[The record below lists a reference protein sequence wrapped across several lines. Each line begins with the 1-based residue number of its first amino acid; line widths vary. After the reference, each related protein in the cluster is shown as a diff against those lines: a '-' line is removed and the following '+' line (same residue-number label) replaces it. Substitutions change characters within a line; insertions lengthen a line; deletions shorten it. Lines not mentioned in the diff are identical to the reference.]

1 MELSDKEKA
10 AIIEYRIQKS
20 FSVLIEA
27 EDNAR
32 LCHWSLTANR
42 LYYAVF
48 HMASALLTDKGISA
62 KTHTGVIGL
71 IGKEFVQKNLLN
83 TDDAKLI
90 SRLQNMRQSGDYDDM
105 FDWSENDVAPLI
117 EPTKQLL
124 DKMHKML
131 KTAK

>member
-32 LCHWSLTANR
+32 LCHWSLT
-42 LYYAVF
+42 V
-48 HMASALLTDKGISA
+48 
-62 KTHTGVIGL
+62 
-71 IGKEFVQKNLLN
+71 
-83 TDDAKLI
+83 
-90 SRLQNMRQSGDYDDM
+90 
-105 FDWSENDVAPLI
+105 
-117 EPTKQLL
+117 
-124 DKMHKML
+124 KMHKML

>member
-62 KTHTGVIGL
+62 KTHTGIIGL
-71 IGKEFVQKNLLN
+71 IGKEFVQNNLLN

-90 SRLQNMRQSGDYDDM
+90 SRLQNM

-117 EPTKQLL
+117 EPTKKLL
-124 DKMHKML
+124 DKMLKML
-131 KTAK
+131 KAAK